1 MSHPTKLAR
10 DIQLGD
16 HIHLDGDVTGVVD
29 RITATDHVHGRPGD
43 WRIFVVTRTSGDPAA
58 FVGIAANV
66 HAALA
71 DWPIRLVETPDD

>member
-1 MSHPTKLAR
+1 MSDPTKLAR

-16 HIHLDGDVTGVVD
+16 HIHLGGHVTGVVD
-29 RITATDHVHGRPGD
+29 RITATDHVYGRPGD
-43 WRIFVVTRTSGDPAA
+43 WRIFVVTRTSGDPAE

-66 HAALA
+66 HPALA